1 MPTQFPPQV
10 SSGPLGRAGSINN
23 TNIITEAKMEPSTLA
38 QLRLQLEALKK
49 FERLNA
55 PSIFSYFGYLGELFL
70 GAIIL
75 GLLLITKGMADITI
89 AGIPHFV
96 EWVLFIISLVLISHA
111 LYLIFRYHSDKRV
124 RRILEQI
131 LSDASKQSESSGS

>member
-1 MPTQFPPQV
+1 MD
-10 SSGPLGRAGSINN
+10 S
-23 TNIITEAKMEPSTLA
+23 STLD

-55 PSIFSYFGYLGELFL
+55 PSIFSYLGYLGELFL

-75 GLLLITKGMADITI
+75 GLLVITKGMADITI
-89 AGIPHFV
+89 AGIPHFA
-96 EWVLFIISLVLISHA
+96 EWILLIISLVLISHA

-124 RRILEQI
+124 RKILEKI
-131 LSDASKQSESSGS
+131 LSDARKKPES

>member
-1 MPTQFPPQV
+1 
-10 SSGPLGRAGSINN
+10 
-23 TNIITEAKMEPSTLA
+23 MEPSTLD

-55 PSIFSYFGYLGELFL
+55 PSIFSYLGYLGELFL

-96 EWVLFIISLVLISHA
+96 EWILFIISLVLISHA

-124 RRILEQI
+124 RKILEQI
-131 LSDASKQSESSGS
+131 LSDASKRSESSGS